1 MNELQVFDFN
11 NSKVRTFEKNSE
23 VWFCLKDVCEI
34 LGLEQ
39 VSRVKSRLK
48 KEGVTTSKVGVQ
60 TGTKEDGTPAIQNVS
75 MNFINESNLY
85 KVIFQSRKP
94 QAEQFTE
101 WVTGE
106 VLPAIRKKGSYGLPQ
121 TPEEKID
128 LLLQASSNANKRVE
142 AVEERVTH
150 LEENRFLNPN
160 EYGYLNTQVSSR
172 IKDIKNI
179 HQWQLNRKQNS
190 ELYRAIGREIKEI
203 TGVKCRSQIRYKD
216 FDKVID
222 FVKVWEP
229 SQATKVVISQL
240 SMEI

>member
-23 VWFCLKDVCEI
+23 VWFCLKDVCRILEI
-34 LGLEQ
+34 KNHKD
-39 VSRVKSRLK
+39 VISRLNK
-48 KEGVTTSKVGVQ
+48 DGV
-60 TGTKEDGTPAIQNVS
+60 DGTDLTDRLGRKQKAT
-75 MNFINESNLY
+75 FINESNLY

>member
-11 NSKVRTFEKNSE
+11 NSKVRTFERNNE
-23 VWFCLKDVCEI
+23 VWFCLKDVCRILEI
-34 LGLEQ
+34 KNHKD
-39 VSRVKSRLK
+39 VISRLNK
-48 KEGVTTSKVGVQ
+48 DGV
-60 TGTKEDGTPAIQNVS
+60 DGTDLTDRLGRKQKAT
-75 MNFINESNLY
+75 FINESNLY

-106 VLPAIRKKGSYGLPQ
+106 VLPAIRKKGSYGLPT

>member
-23 VWFCLKDVCEI
+23 VWFCLKDVCIILEI
-34 LGLEQ
+34 KNHKD
-39 VSRVKSRLK
+39 VISRLNTK
-48 KEGVTTSKVGVQ
+48 GVDSTDTL
-60 TGTKEDGTPAIQNVS
+60 TKGGMQK

-142 AVEERVTH
+142 EVEERVTH

>member
-23 VWFCLKDVCEI
+23 VWFCLKDVCRILEI
-34 LGLEQ
+34 KNHKD
-39 VSRVKSRLK
+39 VISRLNK
-48 KEGVTTSKVGVQ
+48 DGVDSTDLTDRLGRKQ
-60 TGTKEDGTPAIQNVS
+60 KAA
-75 MNFINESNLY
+75 FINESNLY

-106 VLPAIRKKGSYGLPQ
+106 VLPAIRKKGSYGLPT

-142 AVEERVTH
+142 AVEERVAH

-222 FVKVWEP
+222 FVKAWEP

>member
-23 VWFCLKDVCEI
+23 VWFCLKDVCRILEI
-34 LGLEQ
+34 KNHKD
-39 VSRVKSRLK
+39 VISRLNTK
-48 KEGVTTSKVGVQ
+48 GVDITDTL
-60 TGTKEDGTPAIQNVS
+60 TKGGMQK

-222 FVKVWEP
+222 FVKAWEP

>member
-11 NSKVRTFEKNSE
+11 NSKVRTFERNNE
-23 VWFCLKDVCEI
+23 VWFCLKDVCRILEI
-34 LGLEQ
+34 KNHKD
-39 VSRVKSRLK
+39 VISRLNK
-48 KEGVTTSKVGVQ
+48 DGV
-60 TGTKEDGTPAIQNVS
+60 DGTDLTDRLGRKQKAT
-75 MNFINESNLY
+75 FINESNLY

-142 AVEERVTH
+142 EVEERVTH

>member
-1 MNELQVFDFN
+1 MNELQVFNFN

-23 VWFCLKDVCEI
+23 VWFCLKDVCRILEI
-34 LGLEQ
+34 KNHKD
-39 VSRVKSRLK
+39 VISRLNK
-48 KEGVTTSKVGVQ
+48 DGV
-60 TGTKEDGTPAIQNVS
+60 DGTDLTDRLGRKQKAT
-75 MNFINESNLY
+75 FINESNLY

-106 VLPAIRKKGSYGLPQ
+106 VLPAIRKKGSYGLPT

>member
-11 NSKVRTFEKNSE
+11 NSKVRTFERNNE
-23 VWFCLKDVCEI
+23 VWFCLKDVCRILEI
-34 LGLEQ
+34 KNHKD
-39 VSRVKSRLK
+39 VISRLNK
-48 KEGVTTSKVGVQ
+48 DGV
-60 TGTKEDGTPAIQNVS
+60 DGTDLTDRLGRKQKAT
-75 MNFINESNLY
+75 FINESNLY

>member
-1 MNELQVFDFN
+1 MNELQVFNFN

-23 VWFCLKDVCEI
+23 VWFCLKDVCRILEI
-34 LGLEQ
+34 KNHKD
-39 VSRVKSRLK
+39 VISRLNTK
-48 KEGVTTSKVGVQ
+48 GVDSTDTL
-60 TGTKEDGTPAIQNVS
+60 TKGGMQK

-106 VLPAIRKKGSYGLPQ
+106 VLPAIRKKGSYGLPT

>member
-23 VWFCLKDVCEI
+23 VWFCLKDVCRILEI
-34 LGLEQ
+34 KNHKD
-39 VSRVKSRLK
+39 VISRLNTK
-48 KEGVTTSKVGVQ
+48 GVDSTDTL
-60 TGTKEDGTPAIQNVS
+60 TKGGMQK

>member
-1 MNELQVFDFN
+1 M
-11 NSKVRTFEKNSE
+11 
-23 VWFCLKDVCEI
+23 
-34 LGLEQ
+34 
-39 VSRVKSRLK
+39 
-48 KEGVTTSKVGVQ
+48 
-60 TGTKEDGTPAIQNVS
+60 
-75 MNFINESNLY
+75 
-85 KVIFQSRKP
+85 
-94 QAEQFTE
+94 
-101 WVTGE
+101 
-106 VLPAIRKKGSYGLPQ
+106 PAIRKKGSYGLPT

>member
-23 VWFCLKDVCEI
+23 VWFCLKDVCRILEI
-34 LGLEQ
+34 KNHKD
-39 VSRVKSRLK
+39 VISRLNTK
-48 KEGVTTSKVGVQ
+48 GVDSTDTL
-60 TGTKEDGTPAIQNVS
+60 TKGGMQK

-142 AVEERVTH
+142 EVEERVTH

-222 FVKVWEP
+222 FVKAWEP

>member
-1 MNELQVFDFN
+1 MNELQVFNFN

-23 VWFCLKDVCEI
+23 VWFCLKDVCRILEI
-34 LGLEQ
+34 KNHKD
-39 VSRVKSRLK
+39 VISRLNTK
-48 KEGVTTSKVGVQ
+48 GVDSTDTL
-60 TGTKEDGTPAIQNVS
+60 TKGGMQK

-106 VLPAIRKKGSYGLPQ
+106 VLPAIRKKGSYGLPT

-142 AVEERVTH
+142 LVEERVTH

>member
-1 MNELQVFDFN
+1 MNELQVFNFN

-23 VWFCLKDVCEI
+23 VWFCLKDLCRILEI
-34 LGLEQ
+34 KNHKD
-39 VSRVKSRLK
+39 VISRLNTK
-48 KEGVTTSKVGVQ
+48 GVDSTDTL
-60 TGTKEDGTPAIQNVS
+60 TKGGMQK

-106 VLPAIRKKGSYGLPQ
+106 VLPAIRKKGSYGLPT

>member
-11 NSKVRTFEKNSE
+11 NSKVRTFERNNE
-23 VWFCLKDVCEI
+23 VWFCLKDVCRILEI
-34 LGLEQ
+34 KNHKD
-39 VSRVKSRLK
+39 VISRLNK
-48 KEGVTTSKVGVQ
+48 DGV
-60 TGTKEDGTPAIQNVS
+60 DGTDLTDRLGRKQKAT
-75 MNFINESNLY
+75 FINESNLY

-106 VLPAIRKKGSYGLPQ
+106 VLPAIRKKGSYGLPT

-142 AVEERVTH
+142 AIEKRVTH

>member
-1 MNELQVFDFN
+1 MNELQVFNFN
-11 NSKVRTFEKNSE
+11 KNNIRTFFRNNE

-34 LGLEQ
+34 LDLSNNRKVIE
-39 VSRVKSRLK
+39 RLNQK
-48 KEGVTTSKVGVQ
+48 GVTTSD
-60 TGTKEDGTPAIQNVS
+60 TLTKGGMQK

-94 QAEQFTE
+94 QAEKFTE
-101 WVTGE
+101 FVTGE
-106 VLPAIRKKGSYGLPQ
+106 VLPTIRKTGGYSLPQ

-128 LLLQASSNANKRVE
+128 LLLQASSNTNKRIE
-142 AVEERVTH
+142 TVEEKVAS

-172 IKDIKNI
+172 IKEIKSV
-179 HQWQLNRKQNS
+179 HQWNLNRKQSS
-190 ELYRAIGREIKEI
+190 ELFRSLGYDIKQI
-203 TGVKCRSQIRYKD
+203 AGVKCRSQIRYKD

-222 FVKVWEP
+222 FIRTWEP
-229 SQATKVVISQL
+229 SQATKLVINQM

>member
-1 MNELQVFDFN
+1 MKELQVFNFN
-11 NSKVRTFEKNSE
+11 KNNVRTFLRNDE

-34 LGLEQ
+34 LGLSNNRKVIE
-39 VSRVKSRLK
+39 RLNQK
-48 KEGVTTSKVGVQ
+48 GVTTSD
-60 TGTKEDGTPAIQNVS
+60 TPTKGGMQK
-75 MNFINESNLY
+75 MNFINEGNLY

-94 QAEQFTE
+94 QAEKFTE
-101 WVTGE
+101 WVTEE
-106 VLPAIRKKGSYGLPQ
+106 VLPTIRKTGGFSLPQ

-222 FVKVWEP
+222 FVKAWEP

>member
-1 MNELQVFDFN
+1 MKMNELQVFDFN
-11 NSKVRTFEKNSE
+11 NSKVRTFERNNE
-23 VWFCLKDVCEI
+23 VWFCLKDVCRILEI
-34 LGLEQ
+34 KNHKD
-39 VSRVKSRLK
+39 VISRLNK
-48 KEGVTTSKVGVQ
+48 DGV
-60 TGTKEDGTPAIQNVS
+60 DGTDLTDRLGRKQKAT
-75 MNFINESNLY
+75 FINESNLY

>member
-23 VWFCLKDVCEI
+23 VWFCLKDVCRILEI
-34 LGLEQ
+34 KNHKD
-39 VSRVKSRLK
+39 VISRLNTK
-48 KEGVTTSKVGVQ
+48 GVDSTDTL
-60 TGTKEDGTPAIQNVS
+60 TKGGMQK

-106 VLPAIRKKGSYGLPQ
+106 VLPAIRKKGSYGLPT

>member
-1 MNELQVFDFN
+1 MKELQVFNFN
-11 NSKVRTFEKNSE
+11 KNNVRTFLRNDE

-34 LGLEQ
+34 LGLSNNRKVIE
-39 VSRVKSRLK
+39 RLNQK
-48 KEGVTTSKVGVQ
+48 GVTTSD
-60 TGTKEDGTPAIQNVS
+60 TPTKGGMQK
-75 MNFINESNLY
+75 MNFINEGNLY

-94 QAEQFTE
+94 QAEKFTE
-101 WVTGE
+101 WVTEE
-106 VLPAIRKKGSYGLPQ
+106 VLPTIRKTGGFNLPQ

>member
-23 VWFCLKDVCEI
+23 VWFCLKDVCIILEI
-34 LGLEQ
+34 KNHKD
-39 VSRVKSRLK
+39 VISRLNTK
-48 KEGVTTSKVGVQ
+48 GVDSTDTL
-60 TGTKEDGTPAIQNVS
+60 TKGGMQK

-106 VLPAIRKKGSYGLPQ
+106 VLPAIRKKGSYGLPT

>member
-1 MNELQVFDFN
+1 MNELQVFNFN

-23 VWFCLKDVCEI
+23 VWFCLKDVCRILEI
-34 LGLEQ
+34 KNHKD
-39 VSRVKSRLK
+39 VISRLNTK
-48 KEGVTTSKVGVQ
+48 GVDSTDTL
-60 TGTKEDGTPAIQNVS
+60 TKGGMQK

-142 AVEERVTH
+142 EVEERVTH

>member
-1 MNELQVFDFN
+1 MNELQVFNFN

-23 VWFCLKDVCEI
+23 VWFCLKDVCRILEI
-34 LGLEQ
+34 KNHKD
-39 VSRVKSRLK
+39 VISRLNTK
-48 KEGVTTSKVGVQ
+48 GVDSTDTL
-60 TGTKEDGTPAIQNVS
+60 TKGGMQK

>member
-23 VWFCLKDVCEI
+23 VWFCLKDVCRILEI
-34 LGLEQ
+34 KNHKD
-39 VSRVKSRLK
+39 VISRLNTK
-48 KEGVTTSKVGVQ
+48 GVDSTDTL
-60 TGTKEDGTPAIQNVS
+60 TKGGMQK

-106 VLPAIRKKGSYGLPQ
+106 VLPAIRKKGSYGLPT

-142 AVEERVTH
+142 LVEERVTH

>member
-11 NSKVRTFEKNSE
+11 NSKVRTFERNNE
-23 VWFCLKDVCEI
+23 VWFCLKDVCRILEI
-34 LGLEQ
+34 KNHKD
-39 VSRVKSRLK
+39 VISRLNK
-48 KEGVTTSKVGVQ
+48 DGVDSTDLTDRLGRKQ
-60 TGTKEDGTPAIQNVS
+60 KAT
-75 MNFINESNLY
+75 FINESNLY

>member
-11 NSKVRTFEKNSE
+11 NSKVRTFERNNE
-23 VWFCLKDVCEI
+23 VWFCLKDVCRILEI
-34 LGLEQ
+34 KNHKD
-39 VSRVKSRLK
+39 VISRLNK
-48 KEGVTTSKVGVQ
+48 DGVDSTDLTDRLGRKQ
-60 TGTKEDGTPAIQNVS
+60 KAT
-75 MNFINESNLY
+75 FINESNLY

-106 VLPAIRKKGSYGLPQ
+106 VLPAIRKKGSYGLPT

>member
-11 NSKVRTFEKNSE
+11 NSKVRTFERNNE
-23 VWFCLKDVCEI
+23 VWFCLKDVCDI
-34 LGLEQ
+34 LELSN
-39 VSRVKSRLK
+39 SRKVKERLNPM
-48 KEGVTTSKVGVQ
+48 GVTTSDVGVQ
-60 TGTKEDGTPAIQNVS
+60 TGTKADGTPAIQIVS

-106 VLPAIRKKGSYGLPQ
+106 VLPAIRKKGSYGLPT

-142 AVEERVTH
+142 AVEERVAH

>member
-23 VWFCLKDVCEI
+23 VWFCLKDVCRILEI
-34 LGLEQ
+34 KNHKD
-39 VSRVKSRLK
+39 VISRLNTK
-48 KEGVTTSKVGVQ
+48 GVDSTDTL
-60 TGTKEDGTPAIQNVS
+60 TKGGMQK

-106 VLPAIRKKGSYGLPQ
+106 VLPAIRKKGSYGLPT

-222 FVKVWEP
+222 FVKAWEP

>member
-1 MNELQVFDFN
+1 MKELQVFNFN
-11 NSKVRTFEKNSE
+11 KNNVRTFLRNDE

-34 LGLEQ
+34 LGLSNNRKVIE
-39 VSRVKSRLK
+39 RLNQK
-48 KEGVTTSKVGVQ
+48 GVTTSD
-60 TGTKEDGTPAIQNVS
+60 TPTKGGMQK
-75 MNFINESNLY
+75 MNFINEGNLY

-94 QAEQFTE
+94 QAEKFTE
-101 WVTGE
+101 WVTEE
-106 VLPAIRKKGSYGLPQ
+106 VLPTIRKTGSFSLPQ

-222 FVKVWEP
+222 FVKAWEP

>member
-1 MNELQVFDFN
+1 MNELQVFNFN

-23 VWFCLKDVCEI
+23 VWFCLKDVCRILEI
-34 LGLEQ
+34 KNHKD
-39 VSRVKSRLK
+39 VISRLNTK
-48 KEGVTTSKVGVQ
+48 GVDSTDTL
-60 TGTKEDGTPAIQNVS
+60 TKGGMQK

-106 VLPAIRKKGSYGLPQ
+106 VLPAIRKKGSYGLPT

-142 AVEERVTH
+142 EVEERVTH

>member
-23 VWFCLKDVCEI
+23 VWFCLKDVCRILEI
-34 LGLEQ
+34 KNHKD
-39 VSRVKSRLK
+39 VISRLNK
-48 KEGVTTSKVGVQ
+48 DGV
-60 TGTKEDGTPAIQNVS
+60 DGTDLTDRLGRKQKAT
-75 MNFINESNLY
+75 FINESNLY

-106 VLPAIRKKGSYGLPQ
+106 VLPAIRKKGSYGLPT

>member
-1 MNELQVFDFN
+1 M
-11 NSKVRTFEKNSE
+11 
-23 VWFCLKDVCEI
+23 
-34 LGLEQ
+34 
-39 VSRVKSRLK
+39 
-48 KEGVTTSKVGVQ
+48 
-60 TGTKEDGTPAIQNVS
+60 
-75 MNFINESNLY
+75 
-85 KVIFQSRKP
+85 
-94 QAEQFTE
+94 
-101 WVTGE
+101 
-106 VLPAIRKKGSYGLPQ
+106 
-121 TPEEKID
+121 
-128 LLLQASSNANKRVE
+128 
-142 AVEERVTH
+142 
-150 LEENRFLNPN
+150 
-160 EYGYLNTQVSSR
+160 NTQVSSR

>member
-23 VWFCLKDVCEI
+23 VWFCLKDVCRILEI
-34 LGLEQ
+34 KNHKD
-39 VSRVKSRLK
+39 VISRLNTK
-48 KEGVTTSKVGVQ
+48 GVDITDTL
-60 TGTKEDGTPAIQNVS
+60 TKGGMQK